1 MRTLLEDRSFSRQ
14 YPSIVCQMGENPFN
28 SGFWRFVMAENEAGT
43 VSTALAM
50 SLLLMETPEELRR
63 LQREGFIKPIGKDS
77 WRLADLIRG
86 FAKWAKEQATLT
98 DSRTLARCWGVTA
111 PRISHF
117 AAEGWLRPVGKRG
130 RYNWFDA
137 CQGYV
142 RWMRDENRQTSKSA
156 ADSRMRDAKA
166 HDIEVRTKQRL
177 GRLVPIE
184 IYDEM
189 IDSMAGVV
197 RSEFAGLAATCTREM
212 TMRRIIE
219 REVNA
224 RLRRIAEHAM
234 AQGLR
239 LEALGGADHAIGS
252 DRAGHMGSGEPNLS
266 SNGGGAGA
274 A

>member
-1 MRTLLEDRSFSRQ
+1 
-14 YPSIVCQMGENPFN
+14 
-28 SGFWRFVMAENEAGT
+28 MASEPEAGS
-43 VSTALAM
+43 VTAEQAR
-50 SLLLMETPEELRR
+50 LLLMLDSAAELKRLERDGAVAQIAPGRYWLKDLVQGYIRFMREHRHDTETNVLAACWG
-63 LQREGFIKPIGKDS
+63 LSQQRISQLANMGWIKPLAGMKGK
-77 WRLADLIRG
+77 
-86 FAKWAKEQATLT
+86 
-98 DSRTLARCWGVTA
+98 
-111 PRISHF
+111 
-117 AAEGWLRPVGKRG
+117 
-130 RYNWFDA
+130 YNWIEA
-137 CQGYV
+137 CSGFV
-142 RWMRDENRQTSKSA
+142 RFLRDEDRRSTKSA

-177 GRLVPIE
+177 NRLVPIE

-197 RSEFAGLAATCTREM
+197 RSEFAGLAATCTRDL

-234 AQGLR
+234 AQALR

-252 DRAGHMGSGEPNLS
+252 DRAGPVGSGKPDLPA
-266 SNGGGAGA
+266 NGGGAGA